1 MQVSLLRGQTML
13 QYQPFLDLTEDDLP
27 YSDNQPV
34 DNELQTL
41 LPSLLRAI
49 LALLW
54 AEREDWCLGINM
66 GIYAD
71 PPQAAIGP
79 DAFLSLGV
87 TRYKQERGRL
97 SYVVPQEKGIM
108 PQWVLEIVSQKPGG
122 EYDEKFNKYAEL
134 GVLYYVVYNPNHW
147 KRDRHE
153 PFEVYRLEQGQYE
166 RQQGNPVW
174 MPEIGL
180 GIGTARGKHEGLSRE
195 WLYWYDEAGQQ
206 YLAPENVIEQERE
219 LREQERE
226 LREQAEQQYQRE
238 QTLRAQ
244 AEQAQQAAEN
254 QARQEQALR
263 AQAEQM
269 AKTLVIQ
276 QLTQRLG
283 ELPEAMLSQIDRL
296 AMTQLAALG
305 AAVLDFSSLNELAAW
320 LEQQ

>member
-1 MQVSLLRGQTML
+1 ML

-54 AEREDWCLGINM
+54 AERADWCLGINM

-97 SYVVPQEKGIM
+97 SYVVPQENHIM

-122 EYDEKFNKYAEL
+122 EYDDKFQKYAEM

-147 KRDRHE
+147 RRDKHE
-153 PFEVYRLEQGQYE
+153 PFEVYRLEQGQYV

-195 WLYWYDEAGQQ
+195 WLYWYDEAERQ
-206 YLAPENVIEQERE
+206 YPAPENVI
-219 LREQERE
+219 EQERE

-238 QTLRAQ
+238 QALRAEAQ
-244 AEQAQQAAEN
+244 QAQLAAEQAQQAAEN

-263 AQAEQM
+263 TQAEQM
-269 AKTLVIQ
+269 ARTLVVR

-283 ELPEAMLSQIDRL
+283 ELPETMLSQINGL
-296 AMTQLAALG
+296 AMTQLEALG
-305 AAVLDFSSLNELAAW
+305 AAGLDFSSLSELAAW
-320 LEQQ
+320 LELD